1 MNFLPEVNTKVRKD
15 DSSDGDDDMT
25 DKRLI
30 GAGVF
35 AAALVLTLAIGG
47 AVSAK
52 PPAEEPAPASA
63 PAEEPQ
69 DGLRF
74 IVREHGGRVCVFR
87 EGFRTQP
94 AIVTEISVEDLPAA
108 DRALLTQGMEIAG
121 REALLRLLEDL
132 GS

>member
-25 DKRLI
+25 DKRFI

>member
-1 MNFLPEVNTKVRKD
+1 MPEVNTKVRKD

-25 DKRLI
+25 DKRFI